1 MQSKFGSYLFN
12 VQIVLP
18 NMAFCIRY
26 TNIVLYTPG
35 FLSPNYDERIF
46 NYRMVQQTLHE
57 KVDISLKP
65 NKMLTRNL
73 TFFTDIF
80 TLVP

>member
-26 TNIVLYTPG
+26 TNTV
-35 FLSPNYDERIF
+35 
-46 NYRMVQQTLHE
+46 
-57 KVDISLKP
+57 
-65 NKMLTRNL
+65 
-73 TFFTDIF
+73 
-80 TLVP
+80 

>member
-1 MQSKFGSYLFN
+1 
-12 VQIVLP
+12 
-18 NMAFCIRY
+18 
-26 TNIVLYTPG
+26 
-35 FLSPNYDERIF
+35 
-46 NYRMVQQTLHE
+46 MVQQTLHE